1 MTTSR
6 VPGGALRI
14 ASYNIHKGV
23 LGFGPTK
30 RLSIHD
36 VKEALVN
43 LDADVVF
50 LQEVQFVHRHHAR
63 RFSHWPELPQHE
75 VLGRAL
81 GMHAAY
87 HTNAVTRHGE
97 HGNALLSRYP
107 VLEVAHHDVS
117 DHRFEQRGLL
127 HVRVGLPTGTTLH
140 CVVVHFGLFAASR
153 RRQVARL
160 VRYIDARVPVGD
172 AVIVA
177 GDFNDWR
184 GVLGPELAAVGLRDV
199 ATLAGAH
206 AGPRAPRWRHRVR
219 TFPAWLP
226 LMPLDRVYARGF
238 DPRLVSLGWGPAW
251 ARLSDHAPLLV
262 DLFPTTPAGAAGV
275 AA

>member
-1 MTTSR
+1 MNAPCDPSGT
-6 VPGGALRI
+6 LRI

-23 LGFGPTK
+23 LGFGPAK
-30 RLSIHD
+30 RLSIHAL
-36 VKEALVN
+36 KEALGE

-63 RFSHWPELPQHE
+63 HFRHWPELPQHE
-75 VLGRAL
+75 VLGHAL

-107 VLEVAHHDVS
+107 VLAVAHHDVS

-127 HVRVGLPTGTTLH
+127 HVRVCLPTDLTLH

-153 RRQVARL
+153 RRQAARL
-160 VRYIDARVPVGD
+160 VRYIETWVPSTD
-172 AVIVA
+172 SLIVA

-184 GVLGPELAAVGLRDV
+184 GVLGPELGAVGLRDV
-199 ATLAGAH
+199 ATLPDAH
-206 AGPRAPRWRHRVR
+206 IGTRAPRWRHRVR

-238 DPRLVSLGWGPAW
+238 APHLVSLGWGPAW

-262 DLFPTTPAGAAGV
+262 DLVPTPARAAG
-275 AA
+275 AGA